1 MAAAQKKK
9 SARDEARYFNRELS
23 WLVFN
28 TRVLEEALVEETP
41 LLDRL
46 KFVAIVASNLD
57 EFFMVRVGGL
67 KLLAARNPRHRD
79 FAGLSPAQQLD
90 AIRERAREQVGQQ
103 DACYQNDL
111 EPRLAAAGIRRRRA
125 ADLTSGQRAYAE
137 RFMQEEVLSVLTPM
151 AVQDGQALPLL
162 AGKRLHLCVRL
173 KAETESDAWKF
184 AVIPISAALS
194 RFITLPSTQ
203 DFEYILIEDLIAEF
217 IELFFPGEKVMEC
230 VAFRPTRNADMS
242 VREDM
247 AADLL
252 SHMKEVLDA
261 RDTSDCVRLEL
272 DARATRI
279 LTRFLRQLLGVRD
292 HDIYCLKGP
301 LDLSA
306 MMKIAGLGGY
316 DMLRQEP
323 WRPVLP
329 VATPEGANMFELL
342 DRGPILLYHPYD
354 AFEPVLRL
362 LHQAADDPDVLAIK
376 QILYR
381 TSSNSQIVKALL
393 RAAHNGKHVTALV
406 ELKARF
412 DEARNI
418 DRARDLEH
426 AGVQVVYGV
435 KGYKTHAKLCLVVRR
450 EPSGIAR
457 YLHLGTGNY
466 NENTASLYSD
476 VSFLVKDPILG
487 QDAAMFF
494 NAITGYSQPQNY
506 EKIAA
511 APTGLRDR
519 LLQGIDTEI
528 EFARQGQAAR
538 IWAKVNSLADPVMID
553 KLYEASRAG
562 VKIEL
567 NIRGICCLRPGVS
580 GLSENIRVL
589 SIIDRYLEHA
599 RIIYFHH
606 GGEPRIYIS
615 SADWMPRNLDRRIE
629 LLAPVEPP
637 ECRQRLIRI
646 LKMHFSDNVK
656 GRELQ
661 PDGSYRMPP
670 MKKKGRRVQSQQV
683 LHGEVEEASRK
694 ARQLETTVFEP
705 HLPPTSAA

>member
-1 MAAAQKKK
+1 MAAAKKK
-9 SARDEARYFNRELS
+9 TKAPAEARYLNRELS

-28 TRVLEEALVEETP
+28 ARVLEEGLDPEIP

-46 KFVAIVASNLD
+46 KFLAIVASNLD

-79 FAGLSPAQQLD
+79 FAGLSPTQQLD
-90 AIRERAREQVGQQ
+90 AIRERAAELVERQY
-103 DACYQNDL
+103 ACYRDDL
-111 EPRLAAAGIRRRRA
+111 EPLLAEAGIRRRRA
-125 ADLTSGQRAYAE
+125 ADLVSGQRAYAE
-137 RFMQEEVLSVLTPM
+137 RFMEDEVLSVLTPM
-151 AVQDGQALPLL
+151 AMEEGPPMAMLS
-162 AGKRLHLCVRL
+162 GKRLHLGVRL
-173 KAETESDAWKF
+173 KGKEADSPIRHV
-184 AVIPISAALS
+184 VIPISPALS
-194 RFITLPSTQ
+194 RFITLPSSQ

-217 IELFFPGEKVMEC
+217 IHLFFPGEKVLEC

-261 RDTSDCVRLEL
+261 RDISDCVRLEL
-272 DARATRI
+272 HASATQTM
-279 LTRFLRQLLGVRD
+279 TRFLRQLLGVRER
-292 HDIYCLKGP
+292 DIYRLDGP

-316 DMLRQEP
+316 DALRQEP
-323 WRPVLP
+323 WRPMMP
-329 VATPEGANMFELL
+329 VETPEGANMFALIE
-342 DRGPILLYHPYD
+342 RSPILLYHPYD

-362 LHQAADDPDVLAIK
+362 LQQAADDPDVLAIK

-381 TSSNSQIVKALL
+381 TSRDSQIVKALR
-393 RAAHNGKHVTALV
+393 RAAENGKHVTALV

-435 KGYKTHAKLCLVVRR
+435 KGYKTHAKLCMVVRR

-466 NENTASLYSD
+466 NEITAGLYSD
-476 VSFLVKDPILG
+476 VSYLVKDPILG

-506 EKIAA
+506 EKLAA

-519 LLQGIDTEI
+519 LLQSIDAEI
-528 EFARQGQAAR
+528 EFARHGQPAR
-538 IWAKVNSLADPVMID
+538 IWAKVNSLADPALID
-553 KLYEASRAG
+553 KLYEASQAG

-567 NIRGICCLRPGVS
+567 NIRGICCLRPGVP

-589 SIIDRYLEHA
+589 IIIDRYLEHA
-599 RIIYFHH
+599 RIVYFHH
-606 GGEPRIYIS
+606 GGESRLFIS
-615 SADWMPRNLDRRIE
+615 SADWMIRNLDRRIE
-629 LLAPVEPP
+629 LLVPVESA
-637 ECRQRLIRI
+637 ECRRRLTHI
-646 LKMHFSDNVK
+646 LKTHFADTVK

-661 PDGSYRMPP
+661 PDGTYRLP
-670 MKKKGRRVQSQQV
+670 KAKKGRRVQSQ
-683 LHGEVEEASRK
+683 LKLYEEAVTAFRK

-705 HLPPTSAA
+705 HLPPKAG